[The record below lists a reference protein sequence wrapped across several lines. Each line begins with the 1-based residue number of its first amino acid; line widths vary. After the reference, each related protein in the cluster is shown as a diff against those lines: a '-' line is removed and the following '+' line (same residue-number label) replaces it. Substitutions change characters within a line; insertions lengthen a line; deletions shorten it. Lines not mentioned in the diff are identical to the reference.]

1 VVAIN
6 NPMQTQRISDMWRK
20 NLTVLIAL
28 ISCFSFSGSLWA
40 VGLGQLRADSS
51 INQPLSVRI
60 QLTDL
65 GSTPLDEINV
75 AVAGADNF
83 ERLGVDVVDN
93 FPEIQI
99 TLGVDEAGPYA
110 RLESASVIRTP
121 YLEVVLDTRW
131 PSGRVLTQHTILLDP
146 PVFLDSEEA
155 DVADS
160 APPGSAPR
168 SDVVEEAVDAS
179 ITSPRTVTT
188 DRSSTLYSIAMASRP
203 NQSVTVQQMMLAI
216 QRLNPTS
223 FGDGNI
229 NRLYAGEILR
239 LPTEQQILQL
249 SAAEALEAV
258 LLQNQEAEINS
269 VEQRQISEAA
279 GIAATAATGDQ
290 LSVVV
295 TETAALEK
303 ENSVLGARIEE
314 LENRLAISQEELAKA
329 ARERVDFIARL
340 EAIESQITAAQEIIK
355 LQDAQLAE
363 LTQSLAA
370 AAETRE
376 RETPPAAR
384 NTVDKA
390 TGFFGQPLIAAG
402 AAGLAVLLLV
412 LLLLRRNRE
421 SHEEESPGEITLT
434 EAAQPVTDTMRKQE
448 DLDRELLAI
457 LTDGNEVNVEEKPR
471 RIATVKS
478 APAFDPEELTFRAQE
493 AAVETSTSVPI
504 DPIDEDEA
512 ATKLELAY
520 AYHKMGDN
528 EGAAEILLEVLEEGL
543 SKHKAEAQKLLDVVN
558 ASSGQVDGDSS
569 T

>member
-1 VVAIN
+1 
-6 NPMQTQRISDMWRK
+6 MQTERDSDMRRK
-20 NLTVLIAL
+20 NLAVLIAFV
-28 ISCFSFSGSLWA
+28 SCLSFSSSLWA

-65 GSTPLDEINV
+65 GSTPLDEIDVTV
-75 AVAGADNF
+75 AAAENF
-83 ERLGVDVVDN
+83 DRLGVDVADN
-93 FPEIQI
+93 FPDIQI
-99 TLGVDEAGPYA
+99 TLGVDEEGPYA
-110 RLESASVIRTP
+110 RLDSTSVIRTP

-155 DVADS
+155 VVADS
-160 APPGSAPR
+160 TPPGLAPG
-168 SDVVEEAVDAS
+168 SDIFDETTDPPIA
-179 ITSPRTVTT
+179 SPRTVTT

-203 NQSVTVQQMMLAI
+203 NQSVTVQQTMLAI

-249 SAAEALEAV
+249 SAAEALEVV
-258 LLQNQEAEINS
+258 LRQNQEAEVNS
-269 VEQRQISEAA
+269 VEQRQISEPA

-329 ARERVDFIARL
+329 ARERADFIARL

-376 RETPPAAR
+376 REAPPAAR
-384 NTVDKA
+384 NTVKQA
-390 TGFFGQPLIAAG
+390 TGFFGQPFIAAG

-421 SHEEESPGEITLT
+421 GHEEESPGEITLT
-434 EAAQPVTDTMRKQE
+434 EAAQPVTGSMRERE
-448 DLDRELLAI
+448 DLNSELLAI
-457 LTDGNEVNVEEKPR
+457 LADENEVDVDEKPR
-471 RIATVKS
+471 RISAVQS
-478 APAFDPEELTFRAQE
+478 APAFDPDELTFRTQD
-493 AAVETSTSVPI
+493 AAVDTSSSAPI
-504 DPIDEDEA
+504 EPIDEDEA

-528 EGAAEILLEVLEEGL
+528 EGAAEILLEVLEEGS

-558 ASSGQVDGDSS
+558 ASGGQVGGDSS
-569 T
+569 S

>member
-1 VVAIN
+1 
-6 NPMQTQRISDMWRK
+6 MQTERDSDMRRK
-20 NLTVLIAL
+20 NLAVLIAFV
-28 ISCFSFSGSLWA
+28 SCLSFSSSLWA

-65 GSTPLDEINV
+65 GSTPLDEIDVTV
-75 AVAGADNF
+75 AAAENF
-83 ERLGVDVVDN
+83 DRLGVDVADN
-93 FPEIQI
+93 FPDIQI
-99 TLGVDEAGPYA
+99 TLGVDEEGPYA
-110 RLESASVIRTP
+110 RLESTSVIRTP

-155 DVADS
+155 VVADS
-160 APPGSAPR
+160 TPPGLAPG
-168 SDVVEEAVDAS
+168 SDIFDETTDPPIA
-179 ITSPRTVTT
+179 SPRTVTT

-203 NQSVTVQQMMLAI
+203 NQSVTVQQTMLAI

-249 SAAEALEAV
+249 SAAEALEVV
-258 LLQNQEAEINS
+258 LRQNQEAEVNS
-269 VEQRQISEAA
+269 VEQRQISEPA

-329 ARERVDFIARL
+329 ARERADFIARL

-363 LTQSLAA
+363 LTLSLAA

-376 RETPPAAR
+376 REAPPAAR
-384 NTVDKA
+384 NTVKQA
-390 TGFFGQPLIAAG
+390 TGFFGQPFIAAG

-434 EAAQPVTDTMRKQE
+434 EAAQPVTGSMRERE
-448 DLDRELLAI
+448 DLNSELLAI
-457 LTDGNEVNVEEKPR
+457 LADENEVDVDEKPR
-471 RIATVKS
+471 RISAVQS
-478 APAFDPEELTFRAQE
+478 APAFDPDELTFRTQD
-493 AAVETSTSVPI
+493 AAVDTSSSAPI
-504 DPIDEDEA
+504 EPIDEDEA

-528 EGAAEILLEVLEEGL
+528 EGAAEILLEVLEEGS

-558 ASSGQVDGDSS
+558 ASGGQVGGDSS
-569 T
+569 S

>member
-1 VVAIN
+1 MVAIN

-20 NLTVLIAL
+20 NLTVFIAL

-75 AVAGADNF
+75 AVADADNF

-155 DVADS
+155 DGADS

-203 NQSVTVQQMMLAI
+203 NQSVTVQQTMLAI

-434 EAAQPVTDTMRKQE
+434 EATQPVTDTMRKQE

-504 DPIDEDEA
+504 EPIDEDEA

-528 EGAAEILLEVLEEGL
+528 EGAAEILLEVLDEGS

-558 ASSGQVDGDSS
+558 AFGGQVDGDSS

>member
-1 VVAIN
+1 
-6 NPMQTQRISDMWRK
+6 MWRK

-75 AVAGADNF
+75 AVADADNF

-99 TLGVDEAGPYA
+99 TLGVDEEGPYA

-203 NQSVTVQQMMLAI
+203 NQSVTVQQTMLAI

-457 LTDGNEVNVEEKPR
+457 LADGNEVNVEEKPR

-504 DPIDEDEA
+504 EPIDEDEA

-528 EGAAEILLEVLEEGL
+528 EGAAEILLEVLEEGS

-558 ASSGQVDGDSS
+558 ASGGQVDGDSS

>member
-1 VVAIN
+1 
-6 NPMQTQRISDMWRK
+6 MWRK

-75 AVAGADNF
+75 AVADADNF

-99 TLGVDEAGPYA
+99 TLGVDEEGPYA

-121 YLEVVLDTRW
+121 YLELVLDTRW

-179 ITSPRTVTT
+179 ITSPRTITT

-203 NQSVTVQQMMLAI
+203 NQSVTVQQTMLAI

-258 LLQNQEAEINS
+258 LLQNQEAEIIS

-504 DPIDEDEA
+504 EPIDEDEA

-528 EGAAEILLEVLEEGL
+528 EGAAEILLEVLDEGS

-558 ASSGQVDGDSS
+558 ASGGQVDGDSS

>member
-1 VVAIN
+1 
-6 NPMQTQRISDMWRK
+6 MWRK

-75 AVAGADNF
+75 AVADADNF

-203 NQSVTVQQMMLAI
+203 NQSVTVQQTMLAI

-434 EAAQPVTDTMRKQE
+434 EAAQPVADTMRKQE

-457 LTDGNEVNVEEKPR
+457 LADGNEVNVEEKPR

-504 DPIDEDEA
+504 EPIDEDEA

-528 EGAAEILLEVLEEGL
+528 EGAAEILLEVLDEGS

>member
-1 VVAIN
+1 
-6 NPMQTQRISDMWRK
+6 MWRK

-75 AVAGADNF
+75 AVADADNF

-131 PSGRVLTQHTILLDP
+131 PSGRVLTLHTILLDP

-188 DRSSTLYSIAMASRP
+188 DRSSTLYSIALASRP
-203 NQSVTVQQMMLAI
+203 NQSVTVQQTMLAI

-223 FGDGNI
+223 FADGNI

-434 EAAQPVTDTMRKQE
+434 EAAQPITDTMRKQE

-457 LTDGNEVNVEEKPR
+457 LADGNEVNVEEKPR

-504 DPIDEDEA
+504 EPIDEDEA

-528 EGAAEILLEVLEEGL
+528 EGAAEILLEVLDEGS

-558 ASSGQVDGDSS
+558 ASGGQVDEDSS

>member
-1 VVAIN
+1 
-6 NPMQTQRISDMWRK
+6 MWRK

-75 AVAGADNF
+75 AVADADNF

-99 TLGVDEAGPYA
+99 ILGVDEAGPYA

-203 NQSVTVQQMMLAI
+203 NQSVTVQQTMLAI

-390 TGFFGQPLIAAG
+390 TGFFGQPLIAVG

-457 LTDGNEVNVEEKPR
+457 LADGNEVNVEEKPR

-504 DPIDEDEA
+504 EPIDEDEA

-528 EGAAEILLEVLEEGL
+528 EGAAEILLEVLEEGS

-558 ASSGQVDGDSS
+558 ASGGQVDGDSS

>member
-1 VVAIN
+1 
-6 NPMQTQRISDMWRK
+6 MWRK

-75 AVAGADNF
+75 AVADADNF

-203 NQSVTVQQMMLAI
+203 NQSVTVQQTMLAI

-434 EAAQPVTDTMRKQE
+434 EATQPVTDTMRKQE

-457 LTDGNEVNVEEKPR
+457 LADGNEVNVEEKPR

-504 DPIDEDEA
+504 EPIDEDEA

-528 EGAAEILLEVLEEGL
+528 EGAAEILLEVLDEGS

-558 ASSGQVDGDSS
+558 ASGGQVDGDSS

>member
-1 VVAIN
+1 MVAIN

-75 AVAGADNF
+75 AVADADNF

-99 TLGVDEAGPYA
+99 TLGVDEEGPYA

-121 YLEVVLDTRW
+121 YLELVLDTRW

-179 ITSPRTVTT
+179 ITSPRTITT

-203 NQSVTVQQMMLAI
+203 NQSVTVQQTMLAI

-258 LLQNQEAEINS
+258 LLQNQEAEIIS

-504 DPIDEDEA
+504 EPIDEDEA

-528 EGAAEILLEVLEEGL
+528 EGAAEILLEVLDEGS

-558 ASSGQVDGDSS
+558 ASGGQVDGDSS

>member
-75 AVAGADNF
+75 AVADADNF

-203 NQSVTVQQMMLAI
+203 NQSVTVQQTMLAI

-434 EAAQPVTDTMRKQE
+434 EAAQPVADTMRKQE

-457 LTDGNEVNVEEKPR
+457 LADGNEVNVEEKPR

-504 DPIDEDEA
+504 EPIDEDEA

>member
-1 VVAIN
+1 
-6 NPMQTQRISDMWRK
+6 MWRK

-75 AVAGADNF
+75 AVADADNF

-168 SDVVEEAVDAS
+168 SDAVEEAVDAS

-203 NQSVTVQQMMLAI
+203 NQSVTVQQTMLAI

-457 LTDGNEVNVEEKPR
+457 LADGNEVNVEEKPR

-528 EGAAEILLEVLEEGL
+528 EGAAEILLEVLDEGL

-558 ASSGQVDGDSS
+558 ASGGQVDGDSS

>member
-1 VVAIN
+1 
-6 NPMQTQRISDMWRK
+6 MWRK
-20 NLTVLIAL
+20 NLAVLIAL
-28 ISCFSFSGSLWA
+28 ISCFSFSDSLWA

-75 AVAGADNF
+75 AVADADNF

-99 TLGVDEAGPYA
+99 TLGVDEEGPYA

-121 YLEVVLDTRW
+121 YLELVLDTRW

-203 NQSVTVQQMMLAI
+203 NQSVTVQQTMLAI

-258 LLQNQEAEINS
+258 LLQNQEAQVNS

-457 LTDGNEVNVEEKPR
+457 LADGNEVNVEEKPR

-504 DPIDEDEA
+504 EPIDEDEA

-528 EGAAEILLEVLEEGL
+528 EGAAEILLEVLEEGS

-558 ASSGQVDGDSS
+558 ASGGQVDGDSS

>member
-1 VVAIN
+1 
-6 NPMQTQRISDMWRK
+6 MQTERDSDMRRK
-20 NLTVLIAL
+20 NLAVLIAVV
-28 ISCFSFSGSLWA
+28 SCLSFSSSLWA

-65 GSTPLDEINV
+65 GSTPLDEIDVTV
-75 AVAGADNF
+75 AAAENF
-83 ERLGVDVVDN
+83 DRLGVDVADN
-93 FPEIQI
+93 FPDIQI
-99 TLGVDEAGPYA
+99 TLGVDEEGPYA
-110 RLESASVIRTP
+110 RLESTSVIRTP

-155 DVADS
+155 VVADS
-160 APPGSAPR
+160 TPPGLAPG
-168 SDVVEEAVDAS
+168 SDIFDETTDPPIA
-179 ITSPRTVTT
+179 SPRTVTT

-203 NQSVTVQQMMLAI
+203 NQSVTVQQTMLAI

-249 SAAEALEAV
+249 SAAEALEVV
-258 LLQNQEAEINS
+258 LRQNQEAEVNS
-269 VEQRQISEAA
+269 VEQRQISEPA

-329 ARERVDFIARL
+329 ARERADFIARL

-376 RETPPAAR
+376 REAPPAAR
-384 NTVDKA
+384 NTVKQA
-390 TGFFGQPLIAAG
+390 TGFFGQPFIAAG

-421 SHEEESPGEITLT
+421 GHEEESPGEITLT
-434 EAAQPVTDTMRKQE
+434 EAAQPVTGSMRERE
-448 DLDRELLAI
+448 DLNSELLAI
-457 LTDGNEVNVEEKPR
+457 LADENEVDVDEKPR
-471 RIATVKS
+471 RISAVQS
-478 APAFDPEELTFRAQE
+478 APAFDPDELTFRTQD
-493 AAVETSTSVPI
+493 AAVDTSSSAPI
-504 DPIDEDEA
+504 EPIDEDEA

-528 EGAAEILLEVLEEGL
+528 EGAAEILLEVLEEGS

-558 ASSGQVDGDSS
+558 ASGGQVGGDSS
-569 T
+569 S

>member
-1 VVAIN
+1 
-6 NPMQTQRISDMWRK
+6 MWRK

-75 AVAGADNF
+75 AVADADNF

-203 NQSVTVQQMMLAI
+203 NQSVTVQQTMLAI

-434 EAAQPVTDTMRKQE
+434 EAAQPVADTMRKQE

-457 LTDGNEVNVEEKPR
+457 LADGNEVNVEEKPR

-504 DPIDEDEA
+504 EPIDEDEA

-528 EGAAEILLEVLEEGL
+528 EGAAEILLEVLDEGS

-558 ASSGQVDGDSS
+558 ASGGQVDGDSS

>member
-1 VVAIN
+1 MVAIN

-20 NLTVLIAL
+20 NLAVLIAL

-75 AVAGADNF
+75 AVADADNF

-99 TLGVDEAGPYA
+99 ILGVDEAGPYA

-203 NQSVTVQQMMLAI
+203 NQSVTVQQTMLAI

-258 LLQNQEAEINS
+258 LLQNQEAQVNS

-329 ARERVDFIARL
+329 ARERADFIARL

-457 LTDGNEVNVEEKPR
+457 LADGNEVNVEEKPR

-504 DPIDEDEA
+504 EPIDEDEA

-528 EGAAEILLEVLEEGL
+528 EGAAEILLEVLEEGS

-558 ASSGQVDGDSS
+558 ASGGQVDGDSS

>member
-1 VVAIN
+1 
-6 NPMQTQRISDMWRK
+6 MQTERDSDMRRK
-20 NLTVLIAL
+20 NLAVLIAVV
-28 ISCFSFSGSLWA
+28 SCLSFSSSLWA
-40 VGLGQLRADSS
+40 VGLGQLHADSS

-65 GSTPLDEINV
+65 GSTPLDEIDVTV
-75 AVAGADNF
+75 AAAENF
-83 ERLGVDVVDN
+83 DRLGVDVADN
-93 FPEIQI
+93 FPDIQI
-99 TLGVDEAGPYA
+99 TLGVDEEGPYA
-110 RLESASVIRTP
+110 RLESTSVIRTP

-155 DVADS
+155 VVADS
-160 APPGSAPR
+160 TPPGLAPG
-168 SDVVEEAVDAS
+168 SDIFDETTDPPIA
-179 ITSPRTVTT
+179 SPRTVTT

-203 NQSVTVQQMMLAI
+203 NQSVTVQQTMLAI

-249 SAAEALEAV
+249 SAAEALEVV
-258 LLQNQEAEINS
+258 LRQNQEAEVNS
-269 VEQRQISEAA
+269 VEQRQISEPA

-303 ENSVLGARIEE
+303 ENSILGARIEE

-329 ARERVDFIARL
+329 ARERADFIARL

-376 RETPPAAR
+376 REAPPAAR
-384 NTVDKA
+384 NTVKQA
-390 TGFFGQPLIAAG
+390 TGFFGQPFIAAG

-421 SHEEESPGEITLT
+421 GHEEESPGEITLT
-434 EAAQPVTDTMRKQE
+434 EAAQPVTGSMRERE
-448 DLDRELLAI
+448 DLNSELLAI
-457 LTDGNEVNVEEKPR
+457 LADENEVDVDEKPR
-471 RIATVKS
+471 RISAVQS
-478 APAFDPEELTFRAQE
+478 APAFDPDELTFRTQD
-493 AAVETSTSVPI
+493 AAVDTSSSAPI
-504 DPIDEDEA
+504 EPIDEDEA

-528 EGAAEILLEVLEEGL
+528 EGAAEILLEVLEEGS

-558 ASSGQVDGDSS
+558 ASGGQVGGDSS
-569 T
+569 S

>member
-1 VVAIN
+1 
-6 NPMQTQRISDMWRK
+6 
-20 NLTVLIAL
+20 
-28 ISCFSFSGSLWA
+28 
-40 VGLGQLRADSS
+40 
-51 INQPLSVRI
+51 
-60 QLTDL
+60 
-65 GSTPLDEINV
+65 
-75 AVAGADNF
+75 
-83 ERLGVDVVDN
+83 
-93 FPEIQI
+93 
-99 TLGVDEAGPYA
+99 
-110 RLESASVIRTP
+110 
-121 YLEVVLDTRW
+121 
-131 PSGRVLTQHTILLDP
+131 
-146 PVFLDSEEA
+146 
-155 DVADS
+155 
-160 APPGSAPR
+160 
-168 SDVVEEAVDAS
+168 
-179 ITSPRTVTT
+179 
-188 DRSSTLYSIAMASRP
+188 
-203 NQSVTVQQMMLAI
+203 
-216 QRLNPTS
+216 
-223 FGDGNI
+223 
-229 NRLYAGEILR
+229 
-239 LPTEQQILQL
+239 
-249 SAAEALEAV
+249 
-258 LLQNQEAEINS
+258 
-269 VEQRQISEAA
+269 
-279 GIAATAATGDQ
+279 
-290 LSVVV
+290 
-295 TETAALEK
+295 
-303 ENSVLGARIEE
+303 
-314 LENRLAISQEELAKA
+314 
-329 ARERVDFIARL
+329 L

-457 LTDGNEVNVEEKPR
+457 LADGNEVNVEEKPR

-504 DPIDEDEA
+504 EPIDEDEA

-528 EGAAEILLEVLEEGL
+528 EGAAEILLEVLEEGS

-558 ASSGQVDGDSS
+558 ASGGQVDGDSS

>member
-1 VVAIN
+1 MVAIN

-20 NLTVLIAL
+20 NLAVLIAL

-75 AVAGADNF
+75 AVADADNF

-99 TLGVDEAGPYA
+99 ILGVDEAGPYA

-203 NQSVTVQQMMLAI
+203 NQSVTVQQTMLAI

-457 LTDGNEVNVEEKPR
+457 LADGNEVNVEEKPR

-504 DPIDEDEA
+504 EPIDEDEA

-528 EGAAEILLEVLEEGL
+528 EGAAEILLEVLEEGS

-558 ASSGQVDGDSS
+558 ASGGQVDGDSS

>member
-1 VVAIN
+1 
-6 NPMQTQRISDMWRK
+6 MQTERDSDMRRK
-20 NLTVLIAL
+20 NLAVLIAFV
-28 ISCFSFSGSLWA
+28 SCLSFSSSLWA

-65 GSTPLDEINV
+65 GSTPLDEIDVTV
-75 AVAGADNF
+75 AAAENF
-83 ERLGVDVVDN
+83 DRLGVDVADN
-93 FPEIQI
+93 FPDIQI
-99 TLGVDEAGPYA
+99 TLGVDEEGPYA
-110 RLESASVIRTP
+110 RLDSTSVIRTP

-155 DVADS
+155 VVADS
-160 APPGSAPR
+160 TPPGLAPG
-168 SDVVEEAVDAS
+168 SDIFDETTDPPIA
-179 ITSPRTVTT
+179 SPRTVTT

-203 NQSVTVQQMMLAI
+203 NQSVTVQQTMLAI

-249 SAAEALEAV
+249 SAAEALEVV
-258 LLQNQEAEINS
+258 LRQNQEAEVNS
-269 VEQRQISEAA
+269 VEQRQISEPV

-329 ARERVDFIARL
+329 ARERADFIARL

-376 RETPPAAR
+376 REAPPAAR
-384 NTVDKA
+384 NTVKQA
-390 TGFFGQPLIAAG
+390 TGFFGQPFIAAG

-434 EAAQPVTDTMRKQE
+434 EAAQPVTGSMRERE
-448 DLDRELLAI
+448 DLNSELLAI
-457 LTDGNEVNVEEKPR
+457 LADENEVDVDEKPR
-471 RIATVKS
+471 RISAVQS
-478 APAFDPEELTFRAQE
+478 APAFDPDELTFRTQD
-493 AAVETSTSVPI
+493 AAVDTSSSAPI
-504 DPIDEDEA
+504 EPIDEDEA

-528 EGAAEILLEVLEEGL
+528 EGAAEILLEVLEEGS

-558 ASSGQVDGDSS
+558 ASGGQVGGDSS
-569 T
+569 S

>member
-1 VVAIN
+1 
-6 NPMQTQRISDMWRK
+6 MWRK

-75 AVAGADNF
+75 AVADADNF

-188 DRSSTLYSIAMASRP
+188 DRSSTLYSIALASRP
-203 NQSVTVQQMMLAI
+203 NQSVTVQQTMLAI

-223 FGDGNI
+223 FADGNI

-434 EAAQPVTDTMRKQE
+434 EAAQPITDTMRKQE

-457 LTDGNEVNVEEKPR
+457 LADGNEVNVEEKPR

-504 DPIDEDEA
+504 EPIDEDEA

-528 EGAAEILLEVLEEGL
+528 EGAAEILLEVLDEGS

-558 ASSGQVDGDSS
+558 ASGGQVDEDSS

>member
-1 VVAIN
+1 
-6 NPMQTQRISDMWRK
+6 MQTERDSDMRRK
-20 NLTVLIAL
+20 NLAVLIAFV
-28 ISCFSFSGSLWA
+28 SCLSFSSSLWA

-65 GSTPLDEINV
+65 GSTPLDEIDV
-75 AVAGADNF
+75 AVAAAENF
-83 ERLGVDVVDN
+83 DRLGVDVADN
-93 FPEIQI
+93 FPDIQI
-99 TLGVDEAGPYA
+99 TLGVDEEGPYA
-110 RLESASVIRTP
+110 RLESTSVIRTP

-155 DVADS
+155 VVADS
-160 APPGSAPR
+160 TPPGLAPG
-168 SDVVEEAVDAS
+168 SDIFDETTDPPIA
-179 ITSPRTVTT
+179 SPRTVTT

-203 NQSVTVQQMMLAI
+203 NQSVTVQQTMLAI

-249 SAAEALEAV
+249 SAAEALEVV
-258 LLQNQEAEINS
+258 LRQNQEAEVNS
-269 VEQRQISEAA
+269 VEQRQISEPA

-329 ARERVDFIARL
+329 ARERADFIARL

-376 RETPPAAR
+376 REAPPAAR
-384 NTVDKA
+384 NTVKQA
-390 TGFFGQPLIAAG
+390 TGFFGQPFIAAG

-434 EAAQPVTDTMRKQE
+434 EAAQPVTGSMRERE
-448 DLDRELLAI
+448 DLNSELLAI
-457 LTDGNEVNVEEKPR
+457 LADENEVDVDEKPR
-471 RIATVKS
+471 RISAVQS
-478 APAFDPEELTFRAQE
+478 APAFDPDELTFRTQD
-493 AAVETSTSVPI
+493 AAVDTSSSAPI
-504 DPIDEDEA
+504 EPIDEDEA

-528 EGAAEILLEVLEEGL
+528 EGAAEILLEVLEEGS

-558 ASSGQVDGDSS
+558 ASGGQVGGDSS
-569 T
+569 S

>member
-75 AVAGADNF
+75 AVADADNF

-203 NQSVTVQQMMLAI
+203 NQSVTVQQTMLAI

-412 LLLLRRNRE
+412 LLLLRRNRG
-421 SHEEESPGEITLT
+421 SHEEESPSEITLT

-457 LTDGNEVNVEEKPR
+457 LADGNEVNVEEKPR

-504 DPIDEDEA
+504 EPIDEDEA

-528 EGAAEILLEVLEEGL
+528 EGAAEILLEVLDEGS

-558 ASSGQVDGDSS
+558 ASGGQVDGDSS

>member
-1 VVAIN
+1 
-6 NPMQTQRISDMWRK
+6 MWRK

-75 AVAGADNF
+75 AVADADNF

-99 TLGVDEAGPYA
+99 TLGVDEEGPYA

-121 YLEVVLDTRW
+121 YLELVLDTRW

-203 NQSVTVQQMMLAI
+203 NQSVTVQQTMLAI

-258 LLQNQEAEINS
+258 LLQNQEAEIIS

-504 DPIDEDEA
+504 EPIDEDEA

-528 EGAAEILLEVLEEGL
+528 EGAAEILLEVLDEGS

-558 ASSGQVDGDSS
+558 ASGGQVDGDSS

>member
-1 VVAIN
+1 MVAIN

-75 AVAGADNF
+75 AVADADNF

-99 TLGVDEAGPYA
+99 TLGLDEAGPYA

-121 YLEVVLDTRW
+121 YLELVLDTRW

-179 ITSPRTVTT
+179 ITSPRTITT

-203 NQSVTVQQMMLAI
+203 NQSVTVQQTMLAI

-258 LLQNQEAEINS
+258 LLQNQEAQVNS

-504 DPIDEDEA
+504 EPIDEDEA

-528 EGAAEILLEVLEEGL
+528 EGAAEILLEVLDEGS

-558 ASSGQVDGDSS
+558 ASGGQVDGDSS

>member
-1 VVAIN
+1 
-6 NPMQTQRISDMWRK
+6 MWRK
-20 NLTVLIAL
+20 NLAVLIAL
-28 ISCFSFSGSLWA
+28 ISCFSFSDSLWA

-75 AVAGADNF
+75 AVADADNF

-99 TLGVDEAGPYA
+99 ILGVDEAGPYA

-203 NQSVTVQQMMLAI
+203 NQSVTVQQTMLAI

-457 LTDGNEVNVEEKPR
+457 LADGNEVNVEEKPR

-504 DPIDEDEA
+504 EPIDEDEA

-528 EGAAEILLEVLEEGL
+528 EGAAEILLEVLEEGS

-558 ASSGQVDGDSS
+558 ASGGQVDGDSS

>member
-1 VVAIN
+1 
-6 NPMQTQRISDMWRK
+6 MWRK

-75 AVAGADNF
+75 AVADADNF

-99 TLGVDEAGPYA
+99 TLGVDEEGPYA

-121 YLEVVLDTRW
+121 YLELVLDTRW

-203 NQSVTVQQMMLAI
+203 NQSVTVQQTMLAI

-376 RETPPAAR
+376 RETPPAVR

-457 LTDGNEVNVEEKPR
+457 LADGNEVNVEEKPR

-504 DPIDEDEA
+504 EPIDEDEA

-528 EGAAEILLEVLEEGL
+528 EGAAEILLEVLEEGS

-558 ASSGQVDGDSS
+558 ASGGQVDGDSS

>member
-1 VVAIN
+1 
-6 NPMQTQRISDMWRK
+6 MWRK

-75 AVAGADNF
+75 AVADADNF

-99 TLGVDEAGPYA
+99 ILGVDEAGPYA

-203 NQSVTVQQMMLAI
+203 NQSVTVQQTMLAI

-258 LLQNQEAEINS
+258 LLQNQEAQVNS
-269 VEQRQISEAA
+269 VEQRQISEPA
-279 GIAATAATGDQ
+279 GIAASAATGDQ

-390 TGFFGQPLIAAG
+390 TGFFGQPLIAVG

-457 LTDGNEVNVEEKPR
+457 LADGNEVNVEEKPR

-504 DPIDEDEA
+504 EPIDEDEA

-528 EGAAEILLEVLEEGL
+528 EGAAEILLEVLEEGS

-558 ASSGQVDGDSS
+558 ASGGQVDGDSS

>member
-1 VVAIN
+1 
-6 NPMQTQRISDMWRK
+6 MWRK

-75 AVAGADNF
+75 AVADADNF

-203 NQSVTVQQMMLAI
+203 NQSVTVQQTMLAI

-434 EAAQPVTDTMRKQE
+434 EAAQPVADTMRKQE

-457 LTDGNEVNVEEKPR
+457 LADGNEVNVEEKPR

-504 DPIDEDEA
+504 EPIDEDEA

-528 EGAAEILLEVLEEGL
+528 EGAAEILLEVLEEGS

-558 ASSGQVDGDSS
+558 ASGGQVDGDSS

>member
-1 VVAIN
+1 MVAIN

-20 NLTVLIAL
+20 NLAVLIAL

-75 AVAGADNF
+75 AVADADNF

-99 TLGVDEAGPYA
+99 ILGVDEAGPYA

-121 YLEVVLDTRW
+121 YLELVLDTRW

-188 DRSSTLYSIAMASRP
+188 DRSSTLYSIALASRP
-203 NQSVTVQQMMLAI
+203 NQSVTVQQTMLAI

-258 LLQNQEAEINS
+258 LLQNQEAQVNS
-269 VEQRQISEAA
+269 VELRQISEPA
-279 GIAATAATGDQ
+279 GIAATATTGDQ

-329 ARERVDFIARL
+329 ARERADFIARL

-457 LTDGNEVNVEEKPR
+457 LADGNEVNVEEKPR

-504 DPIDEDEA
+504 EPIDEDEA

-528 EGAAEILLEVLEEGL
+528 EGAAEILLEVLEEGS

-558 ASSGQVDGDSS
+558 ASGGQVDGDSS

>member
-1 VVAIN
+1 
-6 NPMQTQRISDMWRK
+6 
-20 NLTVLIAL
+20 
-28 ISCFSFSGSLWA
+28 
-40 VGLGQLRADSS
+40 
-51 INQPLSVRI
+51 
-60 QLTDL
+60 
-65 GSTPLDEINV
+65 
-75 AVAGADNF
+75 
-83 ERLGVDVVDN
+83 
-93 FPEIQI
+93 
-99 TLGVDEAGPYA
+99 
-110 RLESASVIRTP
+110 
-121 YLEVVLDTRW
+121 VLDTRW

-203 NQSVTVQQMMLAI
+203 NQSVTVQQTMLAI

-258 LLQNQEAEINS
+258 LLQNQEAQVNS
-269 VEQRQISEAA
+269 VEQRQISEPA
-279 GIAATAATGDQ
+279 GIAASAATGDQ

-390 TGFFGQPLIAAG
+390 TGFFGQPLIAVG

-457 LTDGNEVNVEEKPR
+457 LADGNEVNVEEKPR

-504 DPIDEDEA
+504 EPIDEDEA

-528 EGAAEILLEVLEEGL
+528 EGAAEILLEVLEEGS

-558 ASSGQVDGDSS
+558 ASGGQVDGDSS

>member
-1 VVAIN
+1 
-6 NPMQTQRISDMWRK
+6 MWRK

-75 AVAGADNF
+75 AVADADNF

-121 YLEVVLDTRW
+121 YLELVLDTRW

-203 NQSVTVQQMMLAI
+203 NQSVTVQQTMLAI

-434 EAAQPVTDTMRKQE
+434 EAAQPVADTMRKQE

-457 LTDGNEVNVEEKPR
+457 LADGNEVNVEEKPR

-504 DPIDEDEA
+504 EPIDEDEA

-528 EGAAEILLEVLEEGL
+528 EGAAEILLEVLDEGS

>member
-1 VVAIN
+1 
-6 NPMQTQRISDMWRK
+6 MWRK

-75 AVAGADNF
+75 AVADADNF

-203 NQSVTVQQMMLAI
+203 NQSVTVQQTMLAI

-258 LLQNQEAEINS
+258 LLQNQEAQVNS
-269 VEQRQISEAA
+269 VEQRQISEPA
-279 GIAATAATGDQ
+279 GIAASAATGDQ

-457 LTDGNEVNVEEKPR
+457 LADGNEVNVEEKPR

-504 DPIDEDEA
+504 EPIDEDEA

-528 EGAAEILLEVLEEGL
+528 EGAAEILLEVLEEGS

-558 ASSGQVDGDSS
+558 ASGGQVDGDSS

>member
-1 VVAIN
+1 
-6 NPMQTQRISDMWRK
+6 MWRK
-20 NLTVLIAL
+20 NLAVLIAL
-28 ISCFSFSGSLWA
+28 ISCFSFSDSLWA

-75 AVAGADNF
+75 AVADADNF

-99 TLGVDEAGPYA
+99 TLGLDEAGPYA

-168 SDVVEEAVDAS
+168 SVVVEEAVDAS

-203 NQSVTVQQMMLAI
+203 NQSVTVQQTMLAI

-457 LTDGNEVNVEEKPR
+457 LADGNEVNVEEKPR

-504 DPIDEDEA
+504 EPIDEDEA

-528 EGAAEILLEVLEEGL
+528 EGAAEILLEVLDEGS

-558 ASSGQVDGDSS
+558 ASGGQVDGDSS

>member
-1 VVAIN
+1 
-6 NPMQTQRISDMWRK
+6 MWRK

-75 AVAGADNF
+75 AVADADNF

-99 TLGVDEAGPYA
+99 ILGVDEAGPYA

-203 NQSVTVQQMMLAI
+203 NQSVTVQQTMLAI

-457 LTDGNEVNVEEKPR
+457 LADGNEVNVEEKPR

-504 DPIDEDEA
+504 EPIDEDEA

-528 EGAAEILLEVLEEGL
+528 EGAAEILLEVLEEGS

-558 ASSGQVDGDSS
+558 ASGGQVDGDSS

>member
-1 VVAIN
+1 
-6 NPMQTQRISDMWRK
+6 MQTERDSDMRRK
-20 NLTVLIAL
+20 NLAVLIAFV
-28 ISCFSFSGSLWA
+28 SCLSFSSSLWA

-65 GSTPLDEINV
+65 GSTPLDEIDV
-75 AVAGADNF
+75 AVAAAENFDRLGVEVADNF
-83 ERLGVDVVDN
+83 PD
-93 FPEIQI
+93 IQI
-99 TLGVDEAGPYA
+99 TLGVDEEGPYT
-110 RLESASVIRTP
+110 RLESTSVIRTP

-155 DVADS
+155 VVADS
-160 APPGSAPR
+160 TPQGLAAGSDIFDETADPPIA
-168 SDVVEEAVDAS
+168 
-179 ITSPRTVTT
+179 SPRTVTT

-203 NQSVTVQQMMLAI
+203 NQSVTVQQTMLAI

-249 SAAEALEAV
+249 SAAEALEVV
-258 LLQNQEAEINS
+258 LRQNQEAEVNS
-269 VEQRQISEAA
+269 VEQRPISEPA

-329 ARERVDFIARL
+329 ARKRADFIARL

-376 RETPPAAR
+376 REAPPAAR
-384 NTVDKA
+384 NTVKQA
-390 TGFFGQPLIAAG
+390 TGFVGQPFIAAG

-434 EAAQPVTDTMRKQE
+434 EAAQPVTGSMRERE
-448 DLDRELLAI
+448 DLNSELLAI
-457 LTDGNEVNVEEKPR
+457 LADENEVDVDEKPR
-471 RIATVKS
+471 RISAVQS
-478 APAFDPEELTFRAQE
+478 APAFDPDELTFRTQD
-493 AAVETSTSVPI
+493 AAVDTSSSAPI
-504 DPIDEDEA
+504 EPIDEDEA

-528 EGAAEILLEVLEEGL
+528 EGAAEILLEVLEEGS

-558 ASSGQVDGDSS
+558 ASGGQVGGDSS
-569 T
+569 S

>member
-1 VVAIN
+1 
-6 NPMQTQRISDMWRK
+6 MQTERDSDMRRK
-20 NLTVLIAL
+20 NLAVLIAVV
-28 ISCFSFSGSLWA
+28 SCLSFSSSLWA
-40 VGLGQLRADSS
+40 VGLGQLHADSS

-65 GSTPLDEINV
+65 GSTPLDEIDVTV
-75 AVAGADNF
+75 AAAENF
-83 ERLGVDVVDN
+83 DRLGVDVADN
-93 FPEIQI
+93 FPDIQI
-99 TLGVDEAGPYA
+99 TLGVDEEGPYA
-110 RLESASVIRTP
+110 RLESTSVIRTP

-155 DVADS
+155 VVADS
-160 APPGSAPR
+160 TPPGLAPG
-168 SDVVEEAVDAS
+168 SDIFDETTDPPIA
-179 ITSPRTVTT
+179 SPRTVTT

-203 NQSVTVQQMMLAI
+203 NQSVTVQQTMLAI

-249 SAAEALEAV
+249 SAAEALEVV
-258 LLQNQEAEINS
+258 LRQNQEAEVNS
-269 VEQRQISEAA
+269 VEQRQISEPA

-329 ARERVDFIARL
+329 ARERADFIARL

-376 RETPPAAR
+376 REAPPAAR
-384 NTVDKA
+384 NTVKQA
-390 TGFFGQPLIAAG
+390 TGFFGQPFIAAG

-421 SHEEESPGEITLT
+421 GHEEESPGEITLT
-434 EAAQPVTDTMRKQE
+434 EAAQPVTGSMRERE
-448 DLDRELLAI
+448 DLNSELLAI
-457 LTDGNEVNVEEKPR
+457 LADENEVDVDEKPR
-471 RIATVKS
+471 RISAVQS
-478 APAFDPEELTFRAQE
+478 APAFDPDELTFRTQD
-493 AAVETSTSVPI
+493 AAVDTSSSAPI
-504 DPIDEDEA
+504 EPIDEDEA

-528 EGAAEILLEVLEEGL
+528 EGAAEILLEVLEEGS

-558 ASSGQVDGDSS
+558 ASGEQVGGDSS
-569 T
+569 S